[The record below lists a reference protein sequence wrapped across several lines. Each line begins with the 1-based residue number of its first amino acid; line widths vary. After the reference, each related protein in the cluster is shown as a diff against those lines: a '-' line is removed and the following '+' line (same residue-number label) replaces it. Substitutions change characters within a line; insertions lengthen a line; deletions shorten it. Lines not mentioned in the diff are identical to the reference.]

1 MDDTT
6 TDLDQTE
13 NVTPA
18 SEVSEVSDE
27 AVEAAA
33 NTHTSSGLASNRP
46 STFAR
51 RISD

>member
-13 NVTPA
+13 NATPT
-18 SEVSEVSDE
+18 SEVSNE
-27 AVEAAA
+27 AVEAVA
-33 NTHTSSGLASNRP
+33 NTHTSSGSASKRP

-51 RISD
+51 NIPD